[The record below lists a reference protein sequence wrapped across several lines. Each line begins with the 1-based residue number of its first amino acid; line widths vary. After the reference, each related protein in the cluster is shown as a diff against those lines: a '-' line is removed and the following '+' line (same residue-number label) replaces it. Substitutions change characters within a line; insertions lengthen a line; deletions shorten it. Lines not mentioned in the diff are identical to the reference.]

1 MGSVL
6 NPTLQKRGLS
16 SAIKI
21 KEVPLSV
28 FVTSQVT
35 LY

>member
-1 MGSVL
+1 MGSEL
-6 NPTLQKRGLS
+6 NPTLQKKGLS

-21 KEVPLSV
+21 KEVPLFV
-28 FVTSQVT
+28 FITSQVT